1 MMGTDV
7 LEFIY
12 LVCFFLGLG
21 FAVLSALLAGVF
33 HGHMGPHVDAGGVH
47 VDLGASHTDGTHAP
61 ATDGDV
67 HFSPLSPVSIALFVT
82 SFGGIGLLCK
92 RAGQPLFLQLPL
104 AAASGLLIGGAVSYA
119 FFRIMLSTQASSH
132 ARAGEEIGLEA
143 EITVPI
149 PNNGLGEIAYV
160 VRGTRFTNPA
170 RTVDGKEL
178 PAHVMVKIVRQAG
191 NTYFVQK
198 P

>member
-33 HGHMGPHVDAGGVH
+33 GGHAGPHVDAGGVH
-47 VDLGASHTDGTHAP
+47 VDLAASHTDGMHGP
-61 ATDGDV
+61 ATDGTV
-67 HFSPLSPVSIALFVT
+67 HFSPLSPVSIALFIT
-82 SFGGIGLLCK
+82 TFGGIGLLLK
-92 RAGQPLFLQLPL
+92 KFGLPPFVQLSAGMV
-104 AAASGLLIGGAVSYA
+104 SGILVGGAVSYA
-119 FFRIMLSTQASSH
+119 FFRVMQVTQASSH
-132 ARAGEEIGLEA
+132 ARAGEEIGIEA
-143 EITVPI
+143 EVTVPI
-149 PNNGLGEIAYV
+149 PNEGLGEIAYV

-178 PAHVMVKIVRQAG
+178 PAHVTVKIVKQAG
-191 NTYFVQK
+191 NTYYVQK
-198 P
+198 A

>member
-21 FAVLSALLAGVF
+21 FAILSALLAGVF
-33 HGHMGPHVDAGGVH
+33 GGHAGPHVDAGGVH

-61 ATDGDV
+61 ATDGSV
-67 HFSPLSPVSIALFVT
+67 HFSPLSPVSIALFIT
-82 SFGGIGLLCK
+82 TFGGIGLLLK
-92 RAGQPLFLQLPL
+92 KLGFPSLVQLP
-104 AAASGLLIGGAVSYA
+104 AGMISGLIVGGAVSYG
-119 FFRIMLSTQASSH
+119 FFRIMLATQASSH
-132 ARAGEEIGLEA
+132 ARAGEEIGIEA

-149 PNNGLGEIAYV
+149 PNDGLGEIAYV

-170 RTVDGKEL
+170 RTLDGKEL
-178 PAHVMVKIVRQAG
+178 PARVMVKIVKQAG
-191 NTYFVQK
+191 NTYIVQK
-198 P
+198 A

>member
-1 MMGTDV
+1 MGTDP

-33 HGHMGPHVDAGGVH
+33 GGHAGPHVDAGGVH

-61 ATDGDV
+61 VGDGQV

-82 SFGGIGLLCK
+82 TFGGISLLLK
-92 RAGQPLFLQLPL
+92 KFGYPPLVQLPVGML
-104 AAASGLLIGGAVSYA
+104 SGLIVGGAVSYA
-119 FFRIMLSTQASSH
+119 FFRIMQATQASSH

-143 EITVPI
+143 EVTVPI
-149 PNNGLGEIAYV
+149 PNDGLGEIAYV

-170 RTVDGKEL
+170 RTLDGKEL
-178 PAHVMVKIVRQAG
+178 PAHVMVKIVKQAG
-191 NTYFVQK
+191 NTYIVQK
-198 P
+198 A

>member
-1 MMGTDV
+1 MGTDV

-33 HGHMGPHVDAGGVH
+33 GGHAGPHVDTGGVH
-47 VDLGASHTDGTHAP
+47 VDLGASHTDGTHGV
-61 ATDGDV
+61 ATDGQV
-67 HFSPLSPVSIALFVT
+67 HFTPLSPVSIALFVT
-82 SFGGIGLLCK
+82 TFGGVGLLFK
-92 RAGQPLFLQLPL
+92 KFGFAPFVQLPV
-104 AAASGLLIGGAVSYA
+104 AAVSGMIVGGAVAYA
-119 FFRIMLSTQASSH
+119 FFRLTLMTQASSH

-143 EITVPI
+143 EITVSI
-149 PNNGLGEIAYV
+149 PNNGLGEIAYI

-178 PAHVMVKIVRQAG
+178 PAHVMVRIVQQTG
-191 NTYFVQK
+191 NTYVVQK
-198 P
+198 A